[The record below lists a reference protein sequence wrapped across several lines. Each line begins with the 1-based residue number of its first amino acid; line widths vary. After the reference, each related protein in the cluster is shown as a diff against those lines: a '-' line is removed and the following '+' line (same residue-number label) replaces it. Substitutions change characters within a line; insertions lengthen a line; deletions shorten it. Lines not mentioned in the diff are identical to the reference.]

1 MGKRL
6 LLFLATNVLVLT
18 TIFIVWSLIIRFTG
32 IDGSFVS
39 SDGSIQFAVILLFSA
54 IVGFAGSFI
63 SLGMSRWIAKKDDES
78 ESA

>member
-39 SDGSIQFAVILLFSA
+39 SDGSIQFASFCYLVQSLVLLAHSFHLVCL
-54 IVGFAGSFI
+54 VG
-63 SLGMSRWIAKKDDES
+63 LQKR
-78 ESA
+78 